1 MKKNRVFG
9 LLIVVV
15 VSFSSFS
22 QTEAQHERI
31 SNSYNIEKLNL
42 LESELRE
49 QFETKQQRA
58 FALAFQNGWPLE
70 YETANGGNA
79 LLVDIFPDGTPK
91 YFQTENKEA
100 AITTRTDR
108 VHSGGI
114 AGLNLNGEN
123 MTIGFWD
130 AGLVRATHELFS
142 GRVTLV
148 ENTGDLSN
156 HATHVAGTII
166 GNGNVVE
173 GNAKGMAPEA
183 ALLVYNF
190 NDDEPEMANAAA
202 NGMLISN
209 HSYGI
214 GVSGGPLWYLGYYD
228 SFARN
233 MDNIIYNAPFYL
245 PICSAG
251 NARTTGENPA
261 DGGYDYLNDKSVAKN
276 NLVVAATFEVLEY
289 QQPSDVEM
297 SPFSSW
303 GPTDDGRIKPDISA
317 KGVNMFSSSGAADDQ
332 YIVNAGTSMANANVS
347 GSLLLLQQHY
357 NELNSE
363 FMQASTLRA
372 LVLHTADEAGTTPG
386 PDYRFGWGLLNTE
399 KAAQVISN
407 NGTNAI
413 IIEEIITPLDDY
425 TFSFTSDGTSD
436 YTATIAWTDPAG
448 DLLPSGIED
457 VSTPRLKNDLDLR
470 ISIDGGETF
479 LPWVLEVAN
488 PTAGATRGD
497 NVVDNIEKIETI
509 APAAGDYTVRVS
521 HKGNTLVNNEQSF
534 SLVLTSSNS
543 VLNVTDNLIENLVMY
558 PNPANSK
565 LYINASE
572 TIESIRVY
580 TVQGK
585 TVKDIR
591 VASKNNVVD
600 IQNLGTGIYFVKV
613 VSKNKMEVIR
623 LLKE

>member
-214 GVSGGPLWYLGYYD
+214 GASGGPLWYLGYYD

-509 APAAGDYTVRVS
+509 APAAGDYTIRVS

>member
-214 GVSGGPLWYLGYYD
+214 GASGGPLWYLGYYD

>member
-1 MKKNRVFG
+1 MKKNRVLG
-9 LLIVVV
+9 LFFVVV

-22 QTEAQHERI
+22 QTEAQRQKI

-42 LESELRE
+42 LENELRE

-58 FALAFQNGWPLE
+58 FALASQNGWPLE
-70 YETANGGNA
+70 YATANGGNA

-91 YFQTENKEA
+91 YYQTENKEA

-130 AGLVRATHELFS
+130 AGPVRATHELFS

-148 ENTGDLSN
+148 ENTGNVSN

-166 GNGNVVE
+166 GNGNVVG

-183 ALLVYNF
+183 ALLAYNF
-190 NDDEPEMANAAA
+190 NDDEPEMTNAAA

-214 GVSGGPLWYLGYYD
+214 DPSGTPLWYLGYYD
-228 SFARN
+228 SNARN
-233 MDNIIYNAPFYL
+233 IDNIIYNAPFYL

-251 NARTTGENPA
+251 NARTSGENPA
-261 DGGYDYLNDKSVAKN
+261 DGGYDYLNHYSVAKN

-297 SPFSSW
+297 STFSSW

-317 KGVNMFSSSGAADDQ
+317 KGVAMFSSSGAADGQ
-332 YIVNAGTSMANANVS
+332 YTVLTGTSMASANVS

-413 IIEEIITPLDDY
+413 IIEEIITPFDDY

-488 PTAGATRGD
+488 PTAEATRGD

-509 APAAGDYTVRVS
+509 LPAAGDYTVRVS

-543 VLNVTDNLIENLVMY
+543 VLSVTNNLIENLVMY

-585 TVKDIR
+585 TVKDIH

-613 VSKNKMEVIR
+613 VSKNKTEVIR